1 VPTPSKPLPLI
12 AGGPEDLFRLE
23 PVRYDGE
30 RLTGSMLAGPW
41 VTGDDGRTPAGAVGV
56 LLDDVLGYALID
68 ARPEGR
74 WSVSAEI
81 TLDVLEPLPTEGRIH
96 AVADLVHVGGLGAF
110 ATGRLTDDDGR
121 LVAVGTQRGR
131 FVPMA
136 GDPGSPSY
144 APVEGSTDAVR
155 WLDSTY
161 AGPEPFVVP
170 DLMANPLGNVH
181 GGMSLCLSD
190 LVARGA
196 VADHLTTASLHIT
209 YTRAI
214 PVGATLAYTT
224 EVHHEGRSLAVVDV
238 TARVDGRPAT
248 VARVVLHPRTG

>member
-1 VPTPSKPLPLI
+1 MSHAPLPLI
-12 AGGPEDLFRLE
+12 AGGPEGLFRLE
-23 PVRYDGE
+23 PVTYAGD

-41 VTGDDGRTPAGAVGV
+41 LAADDGRVPAGAVGV
-56 LLDDVLGYALID
+56 LLDDVLGYALIGS
-68 ARPEGR
+68 RPEGR

-81 TLDVLEPLPTEGRIH
+81 TVDVLEPLPTRGRLH
-96 AVADLVHVGGLGAF
+96 AEADLVHVGSLGAF

-144 APVEGSTDAVR
+144 TPVEGSTDVVR
-155 WLDSTY
+155 WLSSTY
-161 AGPEPFVVP
+161 AASGPFVVP

-214 PVGATLAYTT
+214 PVGATLAYTS
-224 EVHHEGRSLAVVDV
+224 EVRHAGRGLAVVDV
-238 TARVDGRPAT
+238 TGSVDGRAAT
-248 VARVVLHPRTG
+248 VARVVLHPRTD